1 MTRHKPPSHGEKQE
15 VALICGKG
23 NSISLPVSANSGE
36 GVLSYWQA
44 PDLVVGSVSIDTE
57 GIRNPYIKLDFSSMI
72 NYRAVNQYS
81 GFFIGI
87 IFQLSKAVNN
97 GPRQPI
103 GTYIYQ
109 KEVAF
114 GINNAEV
121 APISVDLDISASA
134 PFGFTW
140 CECQECSGCLTY
152 YVDIIDFH
160 TDYIVNASITNV
172 YLNALVVEK
181 D

>member
-1 MTRHKPPSHGEKQE
+1 MIRHKAGRHGEKQE

-23 NSISLPVSANSGE
+23 NSITLPVSPNSGE
-36 GVLSYWQA
+36 GAMSYWQC
-44 PDLVVGSVSIDTE
+44 PNLVVGSVSIDAGGME
-57 GIRNPYIKLDFSSMI
+57 HAAIKLDFSSVI
-72 NYRAVNQYS
+72 NYRAINQYS

-87 IFQLSKAVNN
+87 IFQLSKAFEN

-103 GTYIYQ
+103 GTYVYEN
-109 KEVAF
+109 EVVL
-114 GINNAEV
+114 GTNNTEV

-134 PFGFTW
+134 PFGFNW
-140 CECQECSGCLTY
+140 CECQECSGCFTY

-172 YLNALVVEK
+172 YLNALLVEK